1 MADDSDVMD
10 ELGTEFIE
18 GGQGEESAGAG
29 ESIYASED
37 DGGEPEGGEP
47 EPQPEPEERAAIAAR
62 LAEKERQAHG
72 LTVALR
78 QMREENRIMHQ
89 RLALVLERAMAQPQG
104 EEEEGEE
111 EPDPEADAVGAIRHD
126 VRRVGEELRAR
137 LEAIE
142 ERENGKVIESQV
154 EDTVAWVRND
164 AAAFAEQYPDY
175 PEVAQFV
182 AHRMQE
188 GIRARLRFE
197 NPTADPERIEQ
208 AAHDIF
214 ARELA
219 NIHLRYRRLNQSFAA
234 AVYQAA
240 AGAGYRPNNGG
251 GQRRQ
256 GGGSSLAEA
265 RRRVAA
271 SRTLNMGGGSGGPR
285 RPLSRR
291 DVVSMSDDEF
301 AALLE
306 SGAVDFKQIAAA
318 IGESE

>member
-1 MADDSDVMD
+1 M
-10 ELGTEFIE
+10 
-18 GGQGEESAGAG
+18 
-29 ESIYASED
+29 
-37 DGGEPEGGEP
+37 
-47 EPQPEPEERAAIAAR
+47 
-62 LAEKERQAHG
+62 
-72 LTVALR
+72 
-78 QMREENRIMHQ
+78 
-89 RLALVLERAMAQPQG
+89 
-104 EEEEGEE
+104 
-111 EPDPEADAVGAIRHD
+111 
-126 VRRVGEELRAR
+126 
-137 LEAIE
+137 
-142 ERENGKVIESQV
+142 IESQV
-154 EDTVAWVRND
+154 EDTVTWVRND
-164 AAAFAEQYPDY
+164 AAAFAEKYPDY

-197 NPTADPERIEQ
+197 NPTADPDRIEE
-208 AAHDIF
+208 AASDIF

-219 NIHLRYRRLNQSFAA
+219 NIHLRYRRLGQSFAA

-240 AGAGYRPNNGG
+240 AGAGYRPNGG

-271 SRTLNMGGGSGGPR
+271 SRTLNMGGGSAGPR

-291 DVVSMSDDEF
+291 DVLSMSDDDF